1 MSIRKSP
8 NDDRNYRHVT
18 LSNGLNCVLISDPTT
33 DKAAASLD
41 VNVGHFA
48 DPDNVPGIAHFLEH
62 MLFLGTEDFP
72 NENYYASFLQEHGG
86 ASNAYTS
93 TENTNYYF
101 DVLQDH
107 LQEVLKVF
115 SAFFV
120 NPLFSPEMTARELNA
135 VHSENGKNLLN
146 DMWRNFQL
154 SKSTA
159 DPDHPFSKFGTGNK
173 ETLETTPAANNINV
187 RDVLL
192 NFHKTWYSAS
202 IMKLCVLGRESLD
215 DLEKMVAPLFSR
227 VKNNNV
233 SKQKY
238 KIGSP
243 YTLSTNMPRR
253 LNIVPVKDLRT
264 IELGWPTHST
274 EALYRIKPAGYCS
287 HMIGHEG
294 PGSLFALLKKEGLA
308 DALSCGMFQNNDG
321 FGMFAISVDATD
333 EGMKRVEDV
342 VNYCYQYISMFRAA
356 GSPEWIFKESQ
367 LIADNSFRFKEK
379 RSPSSYVSSIA
390 SNMKTYSPED
400 TLCGGSL
407 YQEFAPNE
415 IKKIMDCL
423 VPSNMRLQCTS
434 RSYDGTTE
442 LEEKW
447 YKTKYSN
454 LEIAPELLK
463 EWSNPTTCD
472 SRLHLPQPNELIAK
486 EFQLRCTMNGGNG
499 ITGIVEGPPPPCV
512 NIHETDIHTI
522 WHKEDSEFGV
532 PKCVVYINLM
542 NPMAYDSPR
551 STVLS
556 ALYSD
561 VVKDALNEY
570 SYDAS
575 IAGLQYELI
584 NSTKGLQLVFFGYN
598 DVMPTLLVGF

>member
-1 MSIRKSP
+1 
-8 NDDRNYRHVT
+8 
-18 LSNGLNCVLISDPTT
+18 
-33 DKAAASLD
+33 
-41 VNVGHFA
+41 
-48 DPDNVPGIAHFLEH
+48 
-62 MLFLGTEDFP
+62 
-72 NENYYASFLQEHGG
+72 
-86 ASNAYTS
+86 
-93 TENTNYYF
+93 
-101 DVLQDH
+101 
-107 LQEVLKVF
+107 
-115 SAFFV
+115 
-120 NPLFSPEMTARELNA
+120 
-135 VHSENGKNLLN
+135 
-146 DMWRNFQL
+146 
-154 SKSTA
+154 
-159 DPDHPFSKFGTGNK
+159 
-173 ETLETTPAANNINV
+173 
-187 RDVLL
+187 
-192 NFHKTWYSAS
+192 
-202 IMKLCVLGRESLD
+202 
-215 DLEKMVAPLFSR
+215 LFSR

-472 SRLHLPQPNELIAK
+472 ARLHLPQPNELIAK

-598 DVMPTLLVGF
+598 DVMPTLLVGYKNLSFLLNPKTHTTAIEHLLTFSFFCSIIFFIYIFLIVIFNFSFSCSIIFFIFIFLIVLYFVVLFCSCSLGNIYINTMAPHSTYTFRADKSRLNDDDDSKRYY

>member
-227 VKNNNV
+227 
-233 SKQKY
+233 
-238 KIGSP
+238 
-243 YTLSTNMPRR
+243 
-253 LNIVPVKDLRT
+253 
-264 IELGWPTHST
+264 
-274 EALYRIKPAGYCS
+274 
-287 HMIGHEG
+287 
-294 PGSLFALLKKEGLA
+294 
-308 DALSCGMFQNNDG
+308 
-321 FGMFAISVDATD
+321 
-333 EGMKRVEDV
+333 
-342 VNYCYQYISMFRAA
+342 
-356 GSPEWIFKESQ
+356 
-367 LIADNSFRFKEK
+367 
-379 RSPSSYVSSIA
+379 
-390 SNMKTYSPED
+390 
-400 TLCGGSL
+400 
-407 YQEFAPNE
+407 
-415 IKKIMDCL
+415 
-423 VPSNMRLQCTS
+423 
-434 RSYDGTTE
+434 
-442 LEEKW
+442 
-447 YKTKYSN
+447 
-454 LEIAPELLK
+454 
-463 EWSNPTTCD
+463 
-472 SRLHLPQPNELIAK
+472 
-486 EFQLRCTMNGGNG
+486 
-499 ITGIVEGPPPPCV
+499 
-512 NIHETDIHTI
+512 
-522 WHKEDSEFGV
+522 
-532 PKCVVYINLM
+532 
-542 NPMAYDSPR
+542 
-551 STVLS
+551 
-556 ALYSD
+556 
-561 VVKDALNEY
+561 
-570 SYDAS
+570 
-575 IAGLQYELI
+575 
-584 NSTKGLQLVFFGYN
+584 
-598 DVMPTLLVGF
+598 